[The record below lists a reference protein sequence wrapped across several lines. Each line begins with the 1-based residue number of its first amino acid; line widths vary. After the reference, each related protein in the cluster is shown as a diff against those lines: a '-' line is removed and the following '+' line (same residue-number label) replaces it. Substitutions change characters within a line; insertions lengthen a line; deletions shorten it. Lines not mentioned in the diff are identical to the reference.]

1 MLKSHLLYRTTRIGS
16 VFSKVLPTLTLP
28 CRSELRWSSWCS
40 GLAGGHR
47 GRCSKCGAD
56 AHLGAKAA
64 TYTTVSHLK
73 EPFEPYSLH
82 GDLSEYCWS
91 AGDSGACGWAASV
104 LFPEIAIHIKSARS
118 SPWLILNIVIDLHS
132 GVKVHGRLMP
142 SVLCSFKE
150 LNHGINLPKQLP
162 SCNVLWKMEVCGL
175 WFSFSKCTF
184 FFMQPYCKQTV
195 GIRKKQVWD
204 LLSSVTHFLCHPVLS

>member
-1 MLKSHLLYRTTRIGS
+1 MFGLQVFSACSCFRSSADFQGLPCLDRRALAACARRHRHTQLCLLFPSPFGVLKSHLLYRTTRIGS

-56 AHLGAKAA
+56 AHLGTKAA

-91 AGDSGACGWAASV
+91 AGDSGACG
-104 LFPEIAIHIKSARS
+104 
-118 SPWLILNIVIDLHS
+118 
-132 GVKVHGRLMP
+132 
-142 SVLCSFKE
+142 
-150 LNHGINLPKQLP
+150 
-162 SCNVLWKMEVCGL
+162 
-175 WFSFSKCTF
+175 
-184 FFMQPYCKQTV
+184 
-195 GIRKKQVWD
+195 
-204 LLSSVTHFLCHPVLS
+204 